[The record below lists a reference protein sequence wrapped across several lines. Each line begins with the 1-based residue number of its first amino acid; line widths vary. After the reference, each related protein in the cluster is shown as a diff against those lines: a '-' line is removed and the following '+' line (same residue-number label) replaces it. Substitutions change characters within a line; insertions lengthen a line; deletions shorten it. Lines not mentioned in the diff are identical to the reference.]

1 MIYIMKNTDIESFAK
16 ISPEESE
23 DAYFELQEL
32 LRVSA
37 EQMELE
43 NELNEIHDSQNL
55 STHCSMS
62 QEQG

>member
-1 MIYIMKNTDIESFAK
+1 MRENNIIDFAK
-16 ISPEESE
+16 ISPEENE
-23 DAYFELQEL
+23 DAYFEVQEL
-32 LRVSA
+32 LRLSA

-55 STHCSMS
+55 STHCSIT

>member
-1 MIYIMKNTDIESFAK
+1 MLYIMRNTDIESFAK

-43 NELNEIHDSQNL
+43 TELNEIQDSQNL
-55 STHCSMS
+55 STHCSTI

>member
-1 MIYIMKNTDIESFAK
+1 MRENDIIDFAK
-16 ISPEESE
+16 ISPEENE

-32 LRVSA
+32 LRLSA

-43 NELNEIHDSQNL
+43 NELDQIHNSQNL
-55 STHCSMS
+55 STHCSTI

>member
-1 MIYIMKNTDIESFAK
+1 MRENNIIDFAK
-16 ISPEESE
+16 ISPEENE
-23 DAYFELQEL
+23 DAYFEVQEL
-32 LRVSA
+32 LRLSA

>member
-1 MIYIMKNTDIESFAK
+1 MRENDIIDFAK
-16 ISPEESE
+16 ISPEENE
-23 DAYFELQEL
+23 DCYFELQEL

-55 STHCSMS
+55 STHCSTT

>member
-1 MIYIMKNTDIESFAK
+1 MLYIMRNTDIESFAK

-55 STHCSMS
+55 STHCSET

>member
-1 MIYIMKNTDIESFAK
+1 MRENDIINFAK
-16 ISPEESE
+16 ISPEENE

-32 LRVSA
+32 LRLSA

-43 NELNEIHDSQNL
+43 NELNEIHNSQNL
-55 STHCSMS
+55 STHCSIT

>member
-1 MIYIMKNTDIESFAK
+1 MIYIMRNTDIESFAK

-37 EQMELE
+37 EQTELE
-43 NELNEIHDSQNL
+43 NELNEIHDAQNL